1 MTAAAAPGP
10 ADGFSGLR
18 YSRVWEDPAVA
29 VAALAPGPDD
39 AVLAVCSAGCN
50 VFALALAGAG
60 RVVAVDLNDVQ
71 LAFAELVIAAAAR
84 LDLDDYRTLLGLV
97 GPDAA
102 DRDRRNGLYRR
113 VRPHLGETARA
124 LWDARPDDV
133 DFGLVHAGRLERY
146 FRGFRRVLPDDLD
159 DLVTE
164 VVAAPDLDAQR
175 PLVDALLAGGRLR
188 AAALEYFS
196 TERLAA
202 GGRHESQYR
211 HVDVADTAAQFFGRL
226 EAMLRRSHVGT
237 NAYLRLFLDSSYPD
251 DDAYLPP
258 HLSTAGHAGL
268 GAAAGRVELVRA
280 DLFDVLAD
288 SEPGEFSALYL
299 SDVPEYHAPEVF
311 EKHLAAAAERLR
323 PGGRVLWWSLLVP
336 RPLPAAL
343 DDRIEDRA
351 ARAGA
356 LHATDRVF
364 FYRAVHLGAVRGRAR

>member
-71 LAFAELVIAAAAR
+71 LAFAELVMAAAAR

-188 AAALEYFS
+188 TAALEYFS

-226 EAMLRRSHVGT
+226 EEMLRHVHVGT
-237 NAYLRLFLDSSYPD
+237 NPYLRLFLDSTYPG
-251 DDAYLPP
+251 DAHLPP
-258 HLSTAGHAGL
+258 HLTAAGHGGL
-268 GAAAGRVELVRA
+268 ADAAGRVELVRA
-280 DLFDVLAD
+280 DLFDVLQS

-299 SDVPEYHAPEVF
+299 SDVAEYHAPEVF
-311 EKHLAAAAERLR
+311 EKQLGVAAERLR
-323 PGGRVLWWSLLVP
+323 PGGRLLWWSLLVP
-336 RPLPAAL
+336 RPLPGSL
-343 DDRIEDRA
+343 DDRIYDRGGQA
-351 ARAGA
+351 AA
-356 LHATDRVF
+356 LHAVDRVF
-364 FYRAVHLGAVRGRAR
+364 FYRSVHVAAVRGGER